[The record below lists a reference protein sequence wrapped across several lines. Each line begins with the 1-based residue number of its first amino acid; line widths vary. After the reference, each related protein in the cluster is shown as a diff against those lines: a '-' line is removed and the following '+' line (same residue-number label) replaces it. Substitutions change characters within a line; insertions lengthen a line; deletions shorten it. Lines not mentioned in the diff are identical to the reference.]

1 MMQLGE
7 KIRERRKQLGMS
19 LRALAGETGVTA
31 SFLSQIERGA
41 ASPSIDS
48 LRAISKALDVPVFHF
63 LIEPDEHNPV
73 IRRNERRKLVL
84 PQGDIVYECLT
95 PINRKME
102 VVLAQLDPNDGDIP
116 LVHHEHTEECL
127 YVLEGELEVVLGE
140 ESYVLGAGDTI
151 YFEGPMLRRLR
162 ARGDRTVR
170 YLAII
175 TPPIF

>member
-1 MMQLGE
+1 VELGL
-7 KIRERRKQLGMS
+7 KIRERRKQMGMS
-19 LRALAGETGVTA
+19 LRTLASDVGVTA
-31 SFLSQIERGA
+31 SFLSQIERGM

-63 LIEPDEHNPV
+63 LIEPNDHNPV
-73 IRRNERRKLVL
+73 IRRTERRKLVL
-84 PQGDIVYECLT
+84 PQQDIVYQCLT
-95 PINRKME
+95 PVNRKME

-127 YVLEGELEVVLGE
+127 YVLEGELEVALADE
-140 ESYVLGAGDTI
+140 AYVLGAGDTI

-162 ARGDRTVR
+162 ARGDRTVK